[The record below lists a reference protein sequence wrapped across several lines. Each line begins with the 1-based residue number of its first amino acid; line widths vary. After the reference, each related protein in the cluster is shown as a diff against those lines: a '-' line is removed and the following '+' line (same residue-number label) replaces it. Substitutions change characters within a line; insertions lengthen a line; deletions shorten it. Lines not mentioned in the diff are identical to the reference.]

1 MTTDEYVKERLDD
14 ELNWYSR
21 NSVFNKNFYQF
32 LKTAEIAISVVIP
45 FLTGYLR
52 ESDSIKYIVGVL
64 GLLVAIIA
72 GVLVLFKFQEKWIE
86 YRSTAES
93 LKHEKYMFLT
103 QSGPYKADS
112 SLSNLAER
120 VEYLISKENSN
131 WNQLM
136 NKKDEAT
143 LTAKQPQA
151 KSS

>member
-21 NSVFNKNFYQF
+21 SSVFNKNFYQS

-45 FLTGYLR
+45 FLTGYLK
-52 ESDSIKYIVGVL
+52 ESNSIKYIVGVL

-72 GVLVLFKFQEKWIE
+72 GTLVLFKFQEKWIE
-86 YRSTAES
+86 YRTTAES

-103 QSGPYKADS
+103 QSGPYKTDS

-143 LTAKQPQA
+143 LTVKQPQA